1 MINPYKDV
9 KWGTDQHIAS
19 FSHRHLYNDATFQAA
34 YERGFRHF
42 PSSNYYP
49 SAPWY
54 PLSSRYNNVPSDV
67 LGAPNAE
74 HHNMILNGKLN
85 SDLHMNGLGSTWKSG
100 NYKNYDPVG
109 VSDTWEY
116 AVDNILAN
124 LQFPT
129 GGGVT
134 INHPVWS
141 NLSVYDVMRI
151 LDYDERVLGI
161 EIFNESCEIDK
172 DRGPKGWALDYWDTI
187 LKTGRRA
194 WGFCVEDWAYRGRN
208 ILLVDEFTERK
219 CLEAYRNGNFYGK
232 INNTDLRFE
241 SISLAS
247 DNTTLTVKTNNAT
260 SIKFVVNGV
269 ATEYRASEAK
279 HVLPNA
285 ATYVRVEAHTDSDS
299 IFSNPIMFDRRT
311 KKRQNVLLWY

>member
-9 KWGTDQHIAS
+9 NWGTNQHIAS

-42 PSSNYYP
+42 PCSNYYP

-54 PLSSRYNNVPSDV
+54 PLSSRFNNVPSDV

-74 HHNMILNGKLN
+74 HHNMILDGVLK
-85 SDLHMNGLGSTWKSG
+85 SGIHMNGLGSRWSSG
-100 NYKNYDPVG
+100 TYQGQKPIG
-109 VSDTWEY
+109 VSNTWEY

-141 NLSVYDVMRI
+141 GLSTQDAMRF

-161 EIFNESCEIDK
+161 EIYNDTCEEDNK
-172 DRGPKGWALDYWDTI
+172 TGWALDYWDTI

-194 WGFCVEDWAYRGRN
+194 WGFCVEDWSYKGRN
-208 ILLVDEFTERK
+208 ILLVDEFTEQK

-241 SISLAS
+241 GISLAS

-299 IFSNPIMFDRRT
+299 IFSNPIMFDRRN